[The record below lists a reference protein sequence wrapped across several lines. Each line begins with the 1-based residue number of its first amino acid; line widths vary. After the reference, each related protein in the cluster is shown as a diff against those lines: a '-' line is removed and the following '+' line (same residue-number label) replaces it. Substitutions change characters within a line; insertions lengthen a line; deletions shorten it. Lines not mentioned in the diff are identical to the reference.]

1 MWWLLMSQTKENN
14 EKSLKQHQKCFQN
27 VILFASN
34 GIGNNQVQAENKT
47 KDVEPINI
55 TWIANAA
62 PAAVK
67 T

>member
-1 MWWLLMSQTKENN
+1 MSQTKENN

-55 TWIANAA
+55 A
-62 PAAVK
+62 
-67 T
+67 

>member
-1 MWWLLMSQTKENN
+1 MSQTKENN
-14 EKSLKQHQKCFQN
+14 EKSLKQHQQCFQN

-34 GIGNNQVQAENKT
+34 GIGNNQAQVDNKT

-55 TWIANAA
+55 ARVANAVPA
-62 PAAVK
+62 PVK

>member
-1 MWWLLMSQTKENN
+1 MSQTKENN

-34 GIGNNQVQAENKT
+34 GIGNNQVQVDNKT

-55 TWIANAA
+55 A
-62 PAAVK
+62 
-67 T
+67 